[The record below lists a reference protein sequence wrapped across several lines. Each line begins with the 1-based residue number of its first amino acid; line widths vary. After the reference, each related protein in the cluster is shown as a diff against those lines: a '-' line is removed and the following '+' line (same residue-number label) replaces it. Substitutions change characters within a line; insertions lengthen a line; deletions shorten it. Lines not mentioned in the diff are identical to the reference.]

1 MNIEN
6 GYFKGTPRQLVSHE
20 RSVAQVS
27 QTFQT
32 KERRIVV

>member
-20 RSVAQVS
+20 RLIAQVS

-32 KERRIVV
+32 QERRVVV